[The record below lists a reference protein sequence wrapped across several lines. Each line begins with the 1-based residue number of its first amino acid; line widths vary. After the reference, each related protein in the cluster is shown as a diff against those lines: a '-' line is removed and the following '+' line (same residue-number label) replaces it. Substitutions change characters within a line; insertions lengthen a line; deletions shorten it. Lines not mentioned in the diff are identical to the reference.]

1 MTLMQDLASTQFAL
15 FLAAAIVLAITPG
28 PGLAYVVART
38 AAGGARQG
46 IASSFGTA
54 VGGLGHVLA
63 AAVGLSALV
72 AQSAAAFTVVKYVG
86 ACYLVYLGL
95 RILLARGRLPAR
107 AAVQAAGPSRAF
119 WEGALVE
126 LLNVKTALF
135 FLAFIPQFIDANAPP
150 ASQFVFLGTICVA
163 LNTTADLLAVAGV
176 SRLARSAAANA
187 LRARMLAIGSG
198 VALVALGAYVALSG
212 RDR

>member
-1 MTLMQDLASTQFAL
+1 MTIHESTHFAV

-38 AAGGARQG
+38 AAGGVREG
-46 IASSFGTA
+46 IASSLGTA
-54 VGGLGHVLA
+54 LGGLGHVVA
-63 AAVGLSALV
+63 AALGLSALV
-72 AQSAAAFTVVKYVG
+72 AQSAAAFTIVKYVG

-95 RILLARGRLPAR
+95 RILFAREQPSTGV
-107 AAVQAAGPSRAF
+107 AVQAAGPARAF
-119 WEGALVE
+119 CEGALVE

-135 FLAFIPQFIDANAPP
+135 FLAFIPQFVDANSSP

-163 LNTTADLLAVAGV
+163 LNTTADLLAVVGV
-176 SRLARSAAANA
+176 SRLARSSIASA
-187 LRARMLAIGSG
+187 LRARILAVGSG
-198 VALVALGAYVALSG
+198 VTLILLGAYVALSG